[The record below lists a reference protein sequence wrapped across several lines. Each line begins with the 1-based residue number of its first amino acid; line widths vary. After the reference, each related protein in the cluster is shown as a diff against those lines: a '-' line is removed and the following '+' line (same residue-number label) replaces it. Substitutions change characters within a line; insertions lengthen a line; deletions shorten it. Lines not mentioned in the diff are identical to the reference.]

1 VAVTELT
8 QTGNFFS
15 QRGEPEGIG
24 ASQGYLSYMG
34 KGILLDAGV
43 GFKKIKGHPIQ
54 HVYVPAE
61 IGEHPVDLII
71 CSHQHLDHAG
81 YLPRT
86 VALYPEATIITPR
99 DCFRTLKIM
108 LPDALK
114 ISLEEK
120 DKALI
125 LGYEPPVA
133 PFTEEELKD
142 FFALEGTPR
151 LILVDAPCKLTDLPN
166 LEGRKFEFHS
176 SGHTVGAVSTR
187 ITAPD
192 GWTCYWT
199 ADVASHNQEICSGVL
214 VPFGW
219 ENPDLMITEATYGG
233 TPMKEPRSETW
244 KRFRAIVN
252 QTHHRGGQVLCPA
265 FAGNRVSNVAD
276 EATHLG
282 SEFGF
287 VTVADGMA
295 VKGEVGDRI
304 IDIELGVEK
313 VARLVEQ
320 GRLVL
325 IDQINKPNGMAQRQA
340 VLDGDYGPVVIVSS
354 SATMENGWSSFW
366 AKHLLPERKNS
377 VILTGYVFPDSVAEE
392 ALKKGGNIV
401 MEYFSK
407 KWNKIIKQP
416 INCACEVYSFSLS
429 AHDYQQGLVQR
440 VVVAKPK
447 ILLVHHTSDASFA
460 AYIEALKAEFNR
472 LELELPH
479 IMRAGHEI
487 VVEL

>member
-1 VAVTELT
+1 MAVTELI
-8 QTGNFFS
+8 QGGNFFS

-34 KGILLDAGV
+34 KGMLLDAGV

-61 IGEHPVDLII
+61 IGEHRVDVII

-86 VALYPEATIITPR
+86 AALYPKATIITPSE
-99 DCFRTLKIM
+99 CFKTLKIM

-114 ISLEEK
+114 ISLEET

-125 LGYEPPVA
+125 LGYKPPVV
-133 PFTEEELKD
+133 PFIEEELD
-142 FFALEGTPR
+142 AFFDLEGTPR
-151 LILVDAPCKLTDLPN
+151 LILIDAPCKLTDLPN
-166 LEGRKFEFHS
+166 LEGWKFEFHS

-192 GWTCYWT
+192 GWVTYWT
-199 ADVASHNQEICSGVL
+199 ADVTSHNQEICSGVL
-214 VPFGW
+214 IPIGW

-244 KRFRAIVN
+244 KRFRAVVN
-252 QTHHRGGQVLCPA
+252 QTHRRGGQVLCPA
-265 FAGNRVSNVAD
+265 FAGNRLSNVVS
-276 EATHLG
+276 ESTRLG

-295 VKGEVGDRI
+295 VKGEVGERI

-313 VARLVEQ
+313 VTRLVEQ
-320 GRLVL
+320 GHLVL
-325 IDQINKPNGMAQRQA
+325 IDQIDKPHGMTQREA
-340 VLDGDYGPVVIVSS
+340 VLNGDYGPVVIVSS
-354 SATMENGWSSFW
+354 SATMENGWSLFW
-366 AKHLLPERKNS
+366 AKHLLPGRKNS
-377 VILTGYVFPDSVAEE
+377 VILTGYVFPNSVAEQV
-392 ALKKGGNIV
+392 LKKGGNIV
-401 MEYFSK
+401 TEYFSK
-407 KWNKIIKQP
+407 KWEKIIKQAV
-416 INCACEVYSFSLS
+416 NCACDVYSFSLS

-440 VVVAKPK
+440 VVIARPK
-447 ILLVHHTSDASFA
+447 VLVVHHTNDESFR
-460 AYIEALKAEFNR
+460 AYVEALEIEFNR
-472 LELELPH
+472 LGLELP
-479 IMRAGHEI
+479 RI
-487 VVEL
+487 VRGSYEVVIEL

>member
-1 VAVTELT
+1 MAVTELN
-8 QTGNFFS
+8 QGGNFFS

-34 KGILLDAGV
+34 KGMLLDAGV

-61 IGEHPVDLII
+61 IGAHRVDFII

-86 VALYPEATIITPR
+86 AALYPEATIIMPR

-114 ISLEEK
+114 ISLEEH
-120 DKALI
+120 DKALT

-133 PFTEEELKD
+133 PFTGEELKT
-142 FFALEGTPR
+142 FLALESTPR
-151 LILVDAPCKLTDLPN
+151 LILIDAPCEITDLPN
-166 LEGRKFEFHS
+166 LEGWKFQFHS

-187 ITAPD
+187 IIAPD
-192 GWTCYWT
+192 GWTTYWT

-214 VPFGW
+214 APAGW

-252 QTHHRGGQVLCPA
+252 QTHRRGGQILCPA
-265 FAGNRVSNVAD
+265 FGANRTSNVAD
-276 EATHLG
+276 ESTRLG
-282 SEFGF
+282 MEFDF
-287 VTVADGMA
+287 TTVIDGMA
-295 VKGEVGDRI
+295 TKGEVGKRI

-313 VARLVEQ
+313 VTRLVDQ
-320 GRLVL
+320 GHLVL
-325 IDQINKPNGMAQRQA
+325 IDQLNKPNGMAQREA
-340 VLDGDYGPVVIVSS
+340 VLNGNYGNVVIVSS

-366 AKHLLPERKNS
+366 AKHLLPNRKNS

-401 MEYFSK
+401 MEHFSK
-407 KWNKIIKQP
+407 KWEKIIKEVV
-416 INCACEVYSFSLS
+416 NCACDVYSFSLS

-440 VVVAKPK
+440 VVVARPK
-447 ILLVHHTSDASFA
+447 VLMVHHTSDASFM
-460 AYIEALKAEFNR
+460 AYIEALEKEFSR
-472 LELELPH
+472 LGLELPR
-479 IMRAGHEI
+479 IVRGSHEAVI
-487 VVEL
+487 EL